1 MSNFLTVLKKE
12 LLDIV
17 RDKKTLVFT
26 LILPILIYPLMF
38 KFMSS
43 SMEKA
48 QNDVEK
54 EINIYID
61 GDTDSNM
68 AKVITSLEN
77 IKIPEVDSPTEALK
91 NGDIQLIINIPEN
104 FDENIA
110 ASKSDTINLLI
121 DEESNKSMIASSM
134 VNEIYESYKNTI
146 VEQRLTESGVDP
158 SILKPFEI
166 NIKSGINADS
176 EDINTVASML
186 LTMIPTLIVILMVS
200 STVGMAADLG
210 AGEKERFTFE
220 PLLSTSAKR
229 SSLLWGK
236 ITALC
241 TISFIA
247 LIANLAAMVFS
258 MQRFMTF
265 GEGDVQFNLSPVTI
279 LGMLV
284 IGCLVLVTLSALQ
297 ISVSIY
303 ARSTKEANSYLAAIT
318 MPTMILSFLPYMIDA
333 KGINPAFFNI
343 PITNAICLMKEFTV
357 GIFDI
362 KHIAIVV
369 GWHIIYIVASI
380 IFAKFMFSKEEVIF
394 RH

>member
-1 MSNFLTVLKKE
+1 MSNFITILKKE

-17 RDKKTLVFT
+17 RDRKTLVFT

-43 SMEKA
+43 SMEQA
-48 QNDVEK
+48 QTDVQK

-61 GDTDSNM
+61 GDTDSLM
-68 AKVITSLEN
+68 AKTITALEN
-77 IKIPEVDSPTEALK
+77 IKTPEVESPTEALK

-104 FDENIA
+104 FDENMA
-110 ASKSDTINLLI
+110 AGKNDTIELLI
-121 DEESNKSMIASSM
+121 DEESNKSMIASSL
-134 VNEIYESYKNTI
+134 VSNIYDNYKNTI
-146 VEQRLTESGVDP
+146 IEERLTANGVDP
-158 SILKPFEI
+158 SILKPFDV
-166 NIKSGINADS
+166 NVKSGINTDN
-176 EDINTVASML
+176 DNINGVATML

-241 TISFIA
+241 TVSFLA
-247 LIANLAAMVFS
+247 LIANLGAMVFS
-258 MQRFMTF
+258 MQKFMSF
-265 GEGDVQFNLSPVTI
+265 GEESINFNLEPATI

-284 IGCLVLVTLSALQ
+284 VGCLVLVTLSALQ

-318 MPTMILSFLPYMIDA
+318 MPTMILSFLPYMMDA

-357 GIFDI
+357 GIFDM
-362 KHIAIVV
+362 KHIAIVI
-369 GWHIIYIVASI
+369 GWHLIYIVASI
-380 IFAKFMFSKEEVIF
+380 MFAKFMFSKEEVIF
-394 RH
+394 RN

>member
-48 QNDVEK
+48 QTDVEK

-77 IKIPEVDSPTEALK
+77 VKIPEVDSPTEALK

-110 ASKSDTINLLI
+110 AGKNDTIDLLI

-134 VNEIYESYKNTI
+134 VSEIYENYKNTI
-146 VEQRLTESGVDP
+146 VEQRLTESGIDP
-158 SILKPFEI
+158 SILKPFEV

-176 EDINTVASML
+176 EDINAVASML

-229 SSLLWGK
+229 ASLLWGK

-258 MQRFMTF
+258 MQKFMNF
-265 GEGDVQFNLSPVTI
+265 GEGEVQFNLSPATI

-297 ISVSIY
+297 ISLIIY
-303 ARSTKEANSYLAAIT
+303 AR
-318 MPTMILSFLPYMIDA
+318 
-333 KGINPAFFNI
+333 
-343 PITNAICLMKEFTV
+343 
-357 GIFDI
+357 
-362 KHIAIVV
+362 
-369 GWHIIYIVASI
+369 
-380 IFAKFMFSKEEVIF
+380 
-394 RH
+394 

>member
-1 MSNFLTVLKKE
+1 MNNFLTVLKKE

-26 LILPILIYPLMF
+26 LILPILIYPIMF

-43 SMEKA
+43 AMEKT
-48 QNDVEK
+48 QSDVQK

-61 GDTDSNM
+61 GDKNSSM
-68 AKVITSLEN
+68 AKAITSLDN
-77 IKIPEVDSPTEALK
+77 IKLPEIESPTESLK
-91 NGDIQLIINIPEN
+91 NGDIQLIVKIPEN
-104 FDENIA
+104 FDENI
-110 ASKSDTINLLI
+110 SQGKNDTIELLI

-134 VNEIYESYKNTI
+134 VNEIYESYKKSI
-146 VEQRLTESGVDP
+146 VEQRLADKGIDS
-158 SILKPFEI
+158 SILTPFEVSV
-166 NIKSGINADS
+166 KSGINADN
-176 EDINTVASML
+176 EDINGGAAML

-220 PLLSTSAKR
+220 PLLSTSTKR
-229 SSLLWGK
+229 ASLLWGK
-236 ITALC
+236 IGALC
-241 TISFIA
+241 TVSFIA
-247 LIANLAAMVFS
+247 LMANLTAMVIS
-258 MQRFMTF
+258 MQKFMIV
-265 GEGDVQFNLSPVTI
+265 GEEVNFKLTPATI
-279 LGMLV
+279 LGMLI
-284 IGCLVLVTLSALQ
+284 IGALVLITLSALQ

-318 MPTMILSFLPYMIDA
+318 MPTMILAFLPYMMDA

-369 GWHIIYIVASI
+369 GWHIVYIIASI

-394 RH
+394 RN

>member
-1 MSNFLTVLKKE
+1 MSNFITVLKKE
-12 LLDIV
+12 LLDII
-17 RDKKTLVFT
+17 RDRKTLVFT

-48 QNDVEK
+48 QTDIEK
-54 EINIYID
+54 EINIYIE
-61 GDTDSNM
+61 GDTDSLI
-68 AKVITSLEN
+68 AKTITALEN
-77 IKIPEVDSPTEALK
+77 VKTPEVESPTEALK

-110 ASKSDTINLLI
+110 AGKNDTIDLLI
-121 DEESNKSMIASSM
+121 DEESNKSMIASSL
-134 VNEIYESYKNTI
+134 VSNIYDNYKNTI
-146 VEQRLTESGVDP
+146 IEERLTANGVDP
-158 SILKPFEI
+158 SILKPFEV
-166 NIKSGINADS
+166 NVKSGINADN
-176 EDINTVASML
+176 ENVNGVASML

-241 TISFIA
+241 TVSFLA
-247 LIANLAAMVFS
+247 LIANLGAMVFS
-258 MQRFMTF
+258 MQKFMSF
-265 GEGDVQFNLSPVTI
+265 GEESINFNLEPATI

-284 IGCLVLVTLSALQ
+284 VGCLILVTLSALQ

-318 MPTMILSFLPYMIDA
+318 MPTMILSFLPYMMDA

-357 GIFDI
+357 GIFDM
-362 KHIAIVV
+362 KHIAIVI
-369 GWHIIYIVASI
+369 GWHLIYIVASI
-380 IFAKFMFSKEEVIF
+380 MFAKFMFSKEEVIF
-394 RH
+394 RN

>member
-48 QNDVEK
+48 QSDVEK
-54 EINIYID
+54 EINIYIE
-61 GDTDSNM
+61 GDTDSTM

-77 IKIPEVDSPTEALK
+77 IKLPSVDSPTEALK

-110 ASKSDTINLLI
+110 SGKNETINLLI
-121 DEESNKSMIASSM
+121 DDESNKSMIASSM
-134 VNEIYESYKNTI
+134 VNEIYENYKNTI
-146 VEQRLTESGVDP
+146 IEQRLIEKGIDT
-158 SILKPFEI
+158 SILKPFEVS
-166 NIKSGINADS
+166 IKSGINTDS
-176 EDINTVASML
+176 EDVNVMASML

-229 SSLLWGK
+229 YSLLWGK

-265 GEGDVQFNLSPVTI
+265 GEGEVQFTLQPSTI
-279 LGMLV
+279 LGMLI

-318 MPTMILSFLPYMIDA
+318 MPTMILSFLPYMMDA

-362 KHIAIVV
+362 KHIAIVL
-369 GWHIIYIVASI
+369 GWHVLYIVASI

-394 RH
+394 RN

>member
-1 MSNFLTVLKKE
+1 MNNFLTVLKKE

-26 LILPILIYPLMF
+26 LILPILIYPIMF

-43 SMEKA
+43 AMEKT
-48 QNDVEK
+48 QSDVQK

-61 GDTDSNM
+61 GNKNSSM
-68 AKVITSLEN
+68 AKAITSLDN
-77 IKIPEVDSPTEALK
+77 IKLPEIESPTESLK
-91 NGDIQLIINIPEN
+91 NGDIQLIVKIPEN
-104 FDENIA
+104 FDENI
-110 ASKSDTINLLI
+110 SQGKNDTIELLI

-134 VNEIYESYKNTI
+134 VNEIYESYKKSI
-146 VEQRLTESGVDP
+146 VEQRLADKGIDS
-158 SILKPFEI
+158 SILTPFEVSV
-166 NIKSGINADS
+166 KSGINADN
-176 EDINTVASML
+176 EDINGGAAML

-229 SSLLWGK
+229 ASLLWGK
-236 ITALC
+236 IGALC
-241 TISFIA
+241 TVSFIA
-247 LIANLAAMVFS
+247 LMANLTAMVIS
-258 MQRFMTF
+258 MQKFMIV
-265 GEGDVQFNLSPVTI
+265 GEEVNFKLTPATI
-279 LGMLV
+279 LGMLI
-284 IGCLVLVTLSALQ
+284 IGALVLITLSALQ

-318 MPTMILSFLPYMIDA
+318 MPTMILAFLPYMMDV

-369 GWHIIYIVASI
+369 GWHIVYIIASI

-394 RH
+394 RN

>member
-1 MSNFLTVLKKE
+1 MNNFLTVLKKE

-26 LILPILIYPLMF
+26 LILPILIYPIMF

-43 SMEKA
+43 AMEKT
-48 QNDVEK
+48 QSDVQK

-61 GDTDSNM
+61 GNKNSSM
-68 AKVITSLEN
+68 AKAITSLDN
-77 IKIPEVDSPTEALK
+77 IKLPEIESPTESLK
-91 NGDIQLIINIPEN
+91 NGDIQLIVKIPEN
-104 FDENIA
+104 FDENI
-110 ASKSDTINLLI
+110 SQGKNDTIELLI

-134 VNEIYESYKNTI
+134 VNEIYESYKKSI
-146 VEQRLTESGVDP
+146 VEQRLADKGIDS
-158 SILKPFEI
+158 SILTPFEVSV
-166 NIKSGINADS
+166 KSGINADN
-176 EDINTVASML
+176 EDINGGAAML

-229 SSLLWGK
+229 ASLLWGK
-236 ITALC
+236 IGALC
-241 TISFIA
+241 TVSFIA
-247 LIANLAAMVFS
+247 LMANLTAMVIS
-258 MQRFMTF
+258 MQKFMIV
-265 GEGDVQFNLSPVTI
+265 GEEVNFKLTPATI
-279 LGMLV
+279 LGMLI
-284 IGCLVLVTLSALQ
+284 IGALVLITLSALQ

-318 MPTMILSFLPYMIDA
+318 MPTMILAFLPYMMDA

-369 GWHIIYIVASI
+369 GWHIVYIIASI

-394 RH
+394 RN

>member
-1 MSNFLTVLKKE
+1 MSNFITVLKKE

-17 RDKKTLVFT
+17 RDRKTLVFT

-48 QNDVEK
+48 QTDIEK
-54 EINIYID
+54 EINIYIE
-61 GDTDSNM
+61 GDTDSPM
-68 AKVITSLEN
+68 AKTITALEN
-77 IKIPEVDSPTEALK
+77 VKTPEVESPTEALK

-110 ASKSDTINLLI
+110 AGKNDTIDLLI
-121 DEESNKSMIASSM
+121 DEESNKYMIASSF
-134 VNEIYESYKNTI
+134 VNDIYDNYKNTI
-146 VEQRLTESGVDP
+146 VEQRLTANGIDP
-158 SILKPFEI
+158 SILKPFEV
-166 NIKSGINADS
+166 NVKSGINTDN
-176 EDINTVASML
+176 DNINGVASML

-241 TISFIA
+241 TVSFLA
-247 LIANLAAMVFS
+247 LIANLAEES
-258 MQRFMTF
+258 IN
-265 GEGDVQFNLSPVTI
+265 FNLEPATI

-284 IGCLVLVTLSALQ
+284 VGCLVLVTLSALQ

-318 MPTMILSFLPYMIDA
+318 MPTMILSFLPYMMDA

-357 GIFDI
+357 GIFDV
-362 KHIAIVV
+362 KHIAIVI
-369 GWHIIYIVASI
+369 GWHLVYIVASI
-380 IFAKFMFSKEEVIF
+380 MFAKFMFSKEEVIF
-394 RH
+394 RN

>member
-1 MSNFLTVLKKE
+1 MNNFLTVLKKE

-26 LILPILIYPLMF
+26 LILPILIYPIMF

-43 SMEKA
+43 AMEKT
-48 QNDVEK
+48 QSDVQK

-61 GDTDSNM
+61 GNKDSAM
-68 AKVITSLEN
+68 AKAITSLDN
-77 IKIPEVDSPTEALK
+77 IKTPDVSSPSESLK
-91 NGDIQLIINIPEN
+91 NGDIQIIVKIPDS
-104 FDENIA
+104 FDTNIA
-110 ASKSDTINLLI
+110 QGKNDTIELLI

-134 VNEIYESYKNTI
+134 ISEIYENYKNSI
-146 VEQRLTESGVDP
+146 VEQRLADKGIDS
-158 SILKPFEI
+158 SILTPFEV
-166 NIKSGINADS
+166 NIKSGINTDN
-176 EDINTVASML
+176 EDINAGATML

-236 ITALC
+236 IAALC
-241 TISFIA
+241 TVSFIA
-247 LIANLAAMVFS
+247 LIANLTAMVIS
-258 MQRFMTF
+258 MQKFMVI
-265 GEGDVQFNLSPVTI
+265 GEEVNFKLTPETI

-284 IGCLVLVTLSALQ
+284 IGALVLVTLSALQ

-303 ARSTKEANSYLAAIT
+303 ARATKEANSYLAAIT
-318 MPTMILSFLPYMIDA
+318 MPTMILSFIPYMMDA

-362 KHIAIVV
+362 KHIALVV
-369 GWHIIYIVASI
+369 GWHIVYIIASI
-380 IFAKFMFSKEEVIF
+380 IFAKSMFSKEEVIF
-394 RH
+394 RN

>member
-1 MSNFLTVLKKE
+1 MNNFLTVLKKE

-26 LILPILIYPLMF
+26 LILPILIYPIMF

-43 SMEKA
+43 AMEKT
-48 QNDVEK
+48 QSDVQK

-61 GDTDSNM
+61 GDKDSSM
-68 AKVITSLEN
+68 AKAITSLDN
-77 IKIPEVDSPTEALK
+77 IKMPETESPTDSLK
-91 NGDIQLIINIPEN
+91 NGDIQLIVKIPEN
-104 FDENIA
+104 FDENI
-110 ASKSDTINLLI
+110 SQGKNDTIELLI

-134 VNEIYESYKNTI
+134 ISEIYENYKKSI
-146 VEQRLTESGVDP
+146 VEQRLADKGIDST
-158 SILKPFEI
+158 ILTPFEVSV
-166 NIKSGINADS
+166 KSGINTDN
-176 EDINTVASML
+176 EDINGGAAML

-241 TISFIA
+241 TVSFIA

-258 MQRFMTF
+258 MQKFMNF
-265 GEGDVQFNLSPVTI
+265 GEGEIQFNLAPSTI
-279 LGMLV
+279 LGMLI

-318 MPTMILSFLPYMIDA
+318 MPTMILAFLPYMMDA

-362 KHIAIVV
+362 KHIALVV
-369 GWHIIYIVASI
+369 GWHLVYIVASI

-394 RH
+394 RN

>member
-1 MSNFLTVLKKE
+1 MNNFLTVLKKE

-26 LILPILIYPLMF
+26 LILPILIYPIMF

-43 SMEKA
+43 AMEKT
-48 QNDVEK
+48 QSDVQK

-61 GDTDSNM
+61 GDKNSSM
-68 AKVITSLEN
+68 AKAITSLDN
-77 IKIPEVDSPTEALK
+77 IKLPEIESPTESLK
-91 NGDIQLIINIPEN
+91 NGDIQLIVKIPEN
-104 FDENIA
+104 FDENI
-110 ASKSDTINLLI
+110 SQGKNDTIELLI

-134 VNEIYESYKNTI
+134 VNEIYESYKKSI
-146 VEQRLTESGVDP
+146 VEQRLADKGIDS
-158 SILKPFEI
+158 SILTPFEVSV
-166 NIKSGINADS
+166 KSGINADN
-176 EDINTVASML
+176 EDINGGAAML

-229 SSLLWGK
+229 ASLLWGK
-236 ITALC
+236 IGALC
-241 TISFIA
+241 TVSFIA
-247 LIANLAAMVFS
+247 LMANLTAMVIS
-258 MQRFMTF
+258 MQKFMIV
-265 GEGDVQFNLSPVTI
+265 GEEVNFKLTPATI
-279 LGMLV
+279 LGMLI
-284 IGCLVLVTLSALQ
+284 IGALVLITLSALQ

-318 MPTMILSFLPYMIDA
+318 MPTMILAFLPYMMDA

-357 GIFDI
+357 GIFDV

-369 GWHIIYIVASI
+369 GWHIVYIIASI

-394 RH
+394 RN

>member
-1 MSNFLTVLKKE
+1 MSNFITVLKKE

-17 RDKKTLVFT
+17 RDRKTLVFT

-48 QNDVEK
+48 QTDIEK
-54 EINIYID
+54 EINIYIE
-61 GDTDSNM
+61 GDTESLM
-68 AKVITSLEN
+68 AKTITALEN
-77 IKIPEVDSPTEALK
+77 VKTPEVESPTEALK

-110 ASKSDTINLLI
+110 AGKNDTIDLLI
-121 DEESNKSMIASSM
+121 DEESNKSMIASSF
-134 VNEIYESYKNTI
+134 VNDIYDNYKNTI
-146 VEQRLTESGVDP
+146 VEQRLTANRIDP
-158 SILKPFEI
+158 SILKPFEV
-166 NIKSGINADS
+166 NVKSGINADN
-176 EDINTVASML
+176 ENVNGVASML

-229 SSLLWGK
+229 YSLLWGK
-236 ITALC
+236 VTALC
-241 TISFIA
+241 TVSFIA

-258 MQRFMTF
+258 MQKFMSF
-265 GEGDVQFNLSPVTI
+265 GEGNIEFNLEPATI

-284 IGCLVLVTLSALQ
+284 VGCLVLVTLSALQ

-318 MPTMILSFLPYMIDA
+318 MPTMILSFLPYMMDA

-357 GIFDI
+357 GIFDV
-362 KHIAIVV
+362 KHIAIVI
-369 GWHIIYIVASI
+369 GWHLVYIVASI
-380 IFAKFMFSKEEVIF
+380 MFAKFMFSREEVIF
-394 RH
+394 RN

>member
-26 LILPILIYPLMF
+26 LILPILIYPIMF

-48 QNDVEK
+48 VTDVEK
-54 EINIYID
+54 EINIYIE
-61 GDTDSNM
+61 GDTDSTM

-77 IKIPEVDSPTEALK
+77 IRIPEVDSPTEALK

-110 ASKSDTINLLI
+110 AGKNDTINLLI
-121 DEESNKSMIASSM
+121 DDESNKSMIASSM
-134 VNEIYESYKNTI
+134 VSEVYENYKNTI
-146 VEQRLTESGVDP
+146 IEQRLTASGIDP
-158 SILKPFEI
+158 SILKPFDI
-166 NIKSGINADS
+166 NVKSGISADA
-176 EDINTVASML
+176 EDVNSMGSML

-220 PLLSTSAKR
+220 PLLSTSARR

-241 TISFIA
+241 TVSFIA
-247 LIANLAAMVFS
+247 LIANLAAMVFL
-258 MQRFMTF
+258 MQRFMSF
-265 GEGDVQFNLSPVTI
+265 GEGNIQFNLSPSTI

-284 IGCLVLVTLSALQ
+284 VGCLLLVTLSALQ
-297 ISVSIY
+297 LSVSIY
-303 ARSTKEANSYLAAIT
+303 ARSTKEANSYLTAIT
-318 MPTMILSFLPYMIDA
+318 MPAMILSFIPYMMDA
-333 KGINPAFFNI
+333 KGINPIFFNI
-343 PITNAICLMKEFTV
+343 PVTNAICLMKEFTV

-362 KHIAIVV
+362 KHILIVF
-369 GWHIIYIVASI
+369 GWHIVYIVASI
-380 IFAKFMFSKEEVIF
+380 MFAKYMFSREEVIF
-394 RH
+394 RN

>member
-61 GDTDSNM
+61 GDTESNM

-77 IKIPEVDSPTEALK
+77 VKIPEVDSPTEALK

-110 ASKSDTINLLI
+110 AGKNDTIDLLI

-134 VNEIYESYKNTI
+134 VSEIYESYKNTI
-146 VEQRLTESGVDP
+146 VEQRLTASGIDP
-158 SILKPFEI
+158 SILKPFEV

-176 EDINTVASML
+176 EDINAVASML

-265 GEGDVQFNLSPVTI
+265 GEGDVQFNLSPATI

-318 MPTMILSFLPYMIDA
+318 MPTMILSFLPYMMDA

-362 KHIAIVV
+362 KHIAIVI
-369 GWHIIYIVASI
+369 GWHIVYIVASI

-394 RH
+394 RN

>member
-1 MSNFLTVLKKE
+1 MNNFLTVLKKE

-26 LILPILIYPLMF
+26 LILPILIYPIMF

-43 SMEKA
+43 AMEKT
-48 QNDVEK
+48 QSDVQK

-61 GDTDSNM
+61 GDKNSSM
-68 AKVITSLEN
+68 AKAITSLDN
-77 IKIPEVDSPTEALK
+77 IKLPEIESPTESLK
-91 NGDIQLIINIPEN
+91 NGDIQLIVKIPEN
-104 FDENIA
+104 FDENI
-110 ASKSDTINLLI
+110 SQGKNDTIELLI

-134 VNEIYESYKNTI
+134 VNEIYESYKKSI
-146 VEQRLTESGVDP
+146 VEQRLADKGIDS
-158 SILKPFEI
+158 SILTPFEVSV
-166 NIKSGINADS
+166 KSGINADN
-176 EDINTVASML
+176 ENINGGAAML

-229 SSLLWGK
+229 ASLLWGK
-236 ITALC
+236 IGALC
-241 TISFIA
+241 TVSFIA
-247 LIANLAAMVFS
+247 LMANLTAMVIS
-258 MQRFMTF
+258 MQKFMIV
-265 GEGDVQFNLSPVTI
+265 GEEVNFKLTPATI
-279 LGMLV
+279 LGMLI
-284 IGCLVLVTLSALQ
+284 IGALVLITLSALQ

-318 MPTMILSFLPYMIDA
+318 MPTMILAFLPYMMDA
-333 KGINPAFFNI
+333 KG
-343 PITNAICLMKEFTV
+343 ICLMKEFTV

-369 GWHIIYIVASI
+369 GWHIVYIIASI

-394 RH
+394 RN

>member
-1 MSNFLTVLKKE
+1 MNNFLPVLKKE

-26 LILPILIYPLMF
+26 LILPILIYPIMF

-43 SMEKA
+43 AMEKT
-48 QNDVEK
+48 QSDVQK

-61 GDTDSNM
+61 GDKNSSM
-68 AKVITSLEN
+68 AKAITSLDN
-77 IKIPEVDSPTEALK
+77 IKLPEIESPTESLK
-91 NGDIQLIINIPEN
+91 NGDIQLIVKIPEN
-104 FDENIA
+104 FDENI
-110 ASKSDTINLLI
+110 SQGKNDTIELLI

-134 VNEIYESYKNTI
+134 VNEIYESYKKSI
-146 VEQRLTESGVDP
+146 VEQRLADKGIDS
-158 SILKPFEI
+158 SILTPFEVSV
-166 NIKSGINADS
+166 KSGINADN
-176 EDINTVASML
+176 EDINGGAAML

-229 SSLLWGK
+229 ASLLWGK
-236 ITALC
+236 IGALC
-241 TISFIA
+241 TVSFIA
-247 LIANLAAMVFS
+247 LMANLTAMVIS
-258 MQRFMTF
+258 MQKFMIV
-265 GEGDVQFNLSPVTI
+265 GEEVNFKLTPATI
-279 LGMLV
+279 LGMLI
-284 IGCLVLVTLSALQ
+284 IGALVLITLSALQ

-318 MPTMILSFLPYMIDA
+318 MPTMILAFLPYMMDA

-369 GWHIIYIVASI
+369 GWHIVYIIASI

-394 RH
+394 RN

>member
-1 MSNFLTVLKKE
+1 MNNFLTVLKKE

-26 LILPILIYPLMF
+26 LILPILIYHIMF

-43 SMEKA
+43 AMEKT
-48 QNDVEK
+48 QSDVQK

-61 GDTDSNM
+61 GNKNSSM
-68 AKVITSLEN
+68 AKAITSLDN
-77 IKIPEVDSPTEALK
+77 IKLPEIESPTESLK
-91 NGDIQLIINIPEN
+91 NGDIQLIVKIPEN
-104 FDENIA
+104 FDENI
-110 ASKSDTINLLI
+110 SQGKNDTIELLI

-134 VNEIYESYKNTI
+134 VNEIYESYKKSI
-146 VEQRLTESGVDP
+146 VEQRLADKGIDS
-158 SILKPFEI
+158 SILTPFEVSV
-166 NIKSGINADS
+166 KSGINADN
-176 EDINTVASML
+176 EDINGGAAML

-229 SSLLWGK
+229 ASLLWGK
-236 ITALC
+236 IGALC
-241 TISFIA
+241 TVSFIA
-247 LIANLAAMVFS
+247 LMANLTAMVIS
-258 MQRFMTF
+258 MQKFMIV
-265 GEGDVQFNLSPVTI
+265 GEEVNFKLTPATI
-279 LGMLV
+279 LGMLI
-284 IGCLVLVTLSALQ
+284 IGALVLITLSALQ

-318 MPTMILSFLPYMIDA
+318 MPTMILAFLPYMMDA

-369 GWHIIYIVASI
+369 GWHIVYIIASI

-394 RH
+394 RN

>member
-48 QNDVEK
+48 QSDVEK

-61 GDTDSNM
+61 GDTDSTM

-77 IKIPEVDSPTEALK
+77 VKLPDVDSPTEALK

-110 ASKSDTINLLI
+110 AGKNDTIDLLI

-134 VNEIYESYKNTI
+134 VNEIYENYKNTI
-146 VEQRLTESGVDP
+146 IEQRLTSNGINP
-158 SILKPFEI
+158 SILKPFEV
-166 NIKSGINADS
+166 NIKSGINVDS
-176 EDINTVASML
+176 EEVNAVASML

-229 SSLLWGK
+229 YSLLWGK

-241 TISFIA
+241 TVSFIA
-247 LIANLAAMVFS
+247 LLANLAAMVFS
-258 MQRFMTF
+258 MQKFMNF
-265 GEGDVQFNLSPVTI
+265 GEGNVEFNLTPQTI
-279 LGMLV
+279 VGMLIV
-284 IGCLVLVTLSALQ
+284 GSLVLVTLSALQ

-318 MPTMILSFLPYMIDA
+318 MPTMILSFLPYMMDA

-362 KHIAIVV
+362 KHIAIVF
-369 GWHIIYIVASI
+369 GWHVLYIVASI

-394 RH
+394 RN

>member
-26 LILPILIYPLMF
+26 LILPILIYPIMF

-48 QNDVEK
+48 VTDVEK
-54 EINIYID
+54 EINIYIE
-61 GDTDSNM
+61 GDTDSTM

-77 IKIPEVDSPTEALK
+77 IRLPEVDSPTEALK

-110 ASKSDTINLLI
+110 AGKNDTINLLI
-121 DEESNKSMIASSM
+121 DDESNKSMIASSM
-134 VNEIYESYKNTI
+134 VSEVYENYKNTI
-146 VEQRLTESGVDP
+146 VEQRLTASGIDP
-158 SILKPFEI
+158 SILKPFDI
-166 NIKSGINADS
+166 NVKSGISADA
-176 EDINTVASML
+176 EDVNSMGSML

-220 PLLSTSAKR
+220 PLLSTSARR

-241 TISFIA
+241 TVSFIA

-258 MQRFMTF
+258 MQKFMNF
-265 GEGDVQFNLSPVTI
+265 GEGNVQFSLEPSTI
-279 LGMLV
+279 LGMLIV
-284 IGCLVLVTLSALQ
+284 GCLLLVTLSALQ
-297 ISVSIY
+297 LSVSIY
-303 ARSTKEANSYLAAIT
+303 ARSTKEANSYLTAIT
-318 MPTMILSFLPYMIDA
+318 MPAMILSFIPYMMDA
-333 KGINPAFFNI
+333 KGINPIFFNI
-343 PITNAICLMKEFTV
+343 PVTNAICLMKEFTV

-362 KHIAIVV
+362 KHILIVF
-369 GWHIIYIVASI
+369 GWHIVYIVASI
-380 IFAKFMFSKEEVIF
+380 MFAKYMFSREEVIF
-394 RH
+394 RN

>member
-1 MSNFLTVLKKE
+1 MNNFLTVLKKE

-26 LILPILIYPLMF
+26 LILPILIYPIMF

-43 SMEKA
+43 AMEKT
-48 QNDVEK
+48 QSDVQK

-61 GDTDSNM
+61 GDKNSSM
-68 AKVITSLEN
+68 AKAITSLDN
-77 IKIPEVDSPTEALK
+77 IKLPEIESPTESLK
-91 NGDIQLIINIPEN
+91 NGDIQLIVKIPEN
-104 FDENIA
+104 FDENI
-110 ASKSDTINLLI
+110 SQGKNDTIELLI

-134 VNEIYESYKNTI
+134 VNEIYESYKKSI
-146 VEQRLTESGVDP
+146 VEQRLADKGIDS
-158 SILKPFEI
+158 SILTPFEVSV
-166 NIKSGINADS
+166 KSGINADN
-176 EDINTVASML
+176 ENINGGAAML

-229 SSLLWGK
+229 ASLLWGK
-236 ITALC
+236 IGALC
-241 TISFIA
+241 TVSFIA
-247 LIANLAAMVFS
+247 LMANLTAMVIS
-258 MQRFMTF
+258 MQKFMIV
-265 GEGDVQFNLSPVTI
+265 GEEVNFKLTPATI
-279 LGMLV
+279 LGMLI
-284 IGCLVLVTLSALQ
+284 IGALVLITLSALQ

-318 MPTMILSFLPYMIDA
+318 MPTMILAFLPYMMDA

-369 GWHIIYIVASI
+369 GWHIVYIIASI

-394 RH
+394 RN

>member
-26 LILPILIYPLMF
+26 LILPILIYPIMF

-48 QNDVEK
+48 VTDVEK
-54 EINIYID
+54 EINIYIE
-61 GDTDSNM
+61 GDTDSTM

-77 IKIPEVDSPTEALK
+77 IRLPEIDSPTEALK

-110 ASKSDTINLLI
+110 AGKNDTINLLI
-121 DEESNKSMIASSM
+121 DDESNKSMIASSM
-134 VNEIYESYKNTI
+134 VSEVYENYKNTI
-146 VEQRLTESGVDP
+146 VEQRLTASGIDP
-158 SILKPFEI
+158 SILKPFDI
-166 NIKSGINADS
+166 NVKSGISADA
-176 EDINTVASML
+176 EDVNSMGSML

-220 PLLSTSAKR
+220 PLLSTSARR

-241 TISFIA
+241 TVSFIA

-258 MQRFMTF
+258 MQRFMSF
-265 GEGDVQFNLSPVTI
+265 GEGNIQFNLSPSTI

-284 IGCLVLVTLSALQ
+284 VGCLLLVTLSALQ
-297 ISVSIY
+297 LSVSIY
-303 ARSTKEANSYLAAIT
+303 ARSTKEANSYLTAIT
-318 MPTMILSFLPYMIDA
+318 MPAMILSFIPYMMDA
-333 KGINPAFFNI
+333 KGINPIFFNI
-343 PITNAICLMKEFTV
+343 PVTNAICLMKEFTV

-362 KHIAIVV
+362 KHILIVF
-369 GWHIIYIVASI
+369 GWHIVYIVASI
-380 IFAKFMFSKEEVIF
+380 MFAKYMFSREEVIF
-394 RH
+394 RN

>member
-43 SMEKA
+43 SMNQA
-48 QNDVEK
+48 QESAQK

-61 GDTDSNM
+61 GDKDSQI
-68 AKVITSLEN
+68 AKAITTLDN
-77 IKIPEVDSPTEALK
+77 IKIIDTDSPEESLK
-91 NGDIQLIINIPEN
+91 SGDIQIIVNIPNN

-110 ASKSDTINLLI
+110 NGQNDKIEILI

-134 VNEIYESYKNTI
+134 ISDIYENYKNSI
-146 VEQRLTESGVDP
+146 IEQRLSEKGLDS
-158 SILKPFEI
+158 SILKPFEVEV
-166 NIKSGINADS
+166 KSGINKDN
-176 EDINTVASML
+176 EDVNSGAAML

-247 LIANLAAMVFS
+247 LIANLLAMVFS
-258 MQRFMTF
+258 MQKFMSF
-265 GEGDVQFNLSPVTI
+265 GEENIQFNLSVATV
-279 LGMLV
+279 LGMLIV
-284 IGCLVLVTLSALQ
+284 GSLILVTLAALQ

-318 MPTMILSFLPYMIDA
+318 MPTMILSFIPYMMML
-333 KGINPAFFNI
+333 K
-343 PITNAICLMKEFTV
+343 V
-357 GIFDI
+357 
-362 KHIAIVV
+362 
-369 GWHIIYIVASI
+369 
-380 IFAKFMFSKEEVIF
+380 
-394 RH
+394 

>member
-1 MSNFLTVLKKE
+1 MNNFLTVLKKE

-26 LILPILIYPLMF
+26 LILPILIYPIMF

-43 SMEKA
+43 AMEKT
-48 QNDVEK
+48 QSDVQK
-54 EINIYID
+54 EINIYVD
-61 GDTDSNM
+61 GNKDSAM
-68 AKVITSLEN
+68 AKAITSLDN
-77 IKIPEVDSPTEALK
+77 IKMPDISSPSEALK
-91 NGDIQLIINIPEN
+91 NGDIQIIVKIPDN
-104 FDENIA
+104 FDANIA
-110 ASKSDTINLLI
+110 QGKNDTIELLI
-121 DEESNKSMIASSM
+121 DEESNKSMIASSLI
-134 VNEIYESYKNTI
+134 NEVYENYKNSI
-146 VEQRLTESGVDP
+146 VEQRLTENGIDS
-158 SILKPFEI
+158 SILKPFEVT
-166 NIKSGINADS
+166 IKSGINADNK
-176 EDINTVASML
+176 DINAGATML

-236 ITALC
+236 IAALC
-241 TISFIA
+241 TVSFIA
-247 LIANLAAMVFS
+247 LIANLTAMVIS
-258 MQRFMTF
+258 MQKFMVI
-265 GEGDVQFNLSPVTI
+265 GEEVNFKLTPETI

-284 IGCLVLVTLSALQ
+284 IGALVLVTLSALQ

-303 ARSTKEANSYLAAIT
+303 ARATKEANSYLAAIT
-318 MPTMILSFLPYMIDA
+318 MPTMILSFIPYMMDA

-362 KHIAIVV
+362 KHIALVV
-369 GWHIIYIVASI
+369 GWHIVYIIASI
-380 IFAKFMFSKEEVIF
+380 IFAKSMFSKEEVIF
-394 RH
+394 RN

>member
-1 MSNFLTVLKKE
+1 MSNFITVLKKE

-17 RDKKTLVFT
+17 RDRKTLVFT

-43 SMEKA
+43 SMEQA
-48 QNDVEK
+48 QTDVQK
-54 EINIYID
+54 EINIYIE
-61 GDTDSNM
+61 GDTDSLM
-68 AKVITSLEN
+68 AKTITALEN
-77 IKIPEVDSPTEALK
+77 VKTPEVESPTEALK

-110 ASKSDTINLLI
+110 AGKNDTIDLLI
-121 DEESNKSMIASSM
+121 DEESNKSMIASSF
-134 VNEIYESYKNTI
+134 VNDIYDNYKNTI
-146 VEQRLTESGVDP
+146 VEQRLTANGIDP
-158 SILKPFEI
+158 SILKPFEV
-166 NIKSGINADS
+166 NVKSGINTDN
-176 EDINTVASML
+176 DNINGVASML

-241 TISFIA
+241 TVSFLA

-258 MQRFMTF
+258 MQKFMSF
-265 GEGDVQFNLSPVTI
+265 GEESINFNLEPATI

-284 IGCLVLVTLSALQ
+284 VGCLVLVTLSALQ

-318 MPTMILSFLPYMIDA
+318 MPTMILSFLPYMMDA

-357 GIFDI
+357 GIFDV
-362 KHIAIVV
+362 KHIAIVI
-369 GWHIIYIVASI
+369 GWHLVYIVASI
-380 IFAKFMFSKEEVIF
+380 MFAKFMFSKEEVIF
-394 RH
+394 RN

>member
-1 MSNFLTVLKKE
+1 MNNFLTVLKKE
-12 LLDIV
+12 LLDII

-26 LILPILIYPLMF
+26 LILPILIYPIMF

-43 SMEKA
+43 AMEKT
-48 QNDVEK
+48 QSDVQK

-61 GDTDSNM
+61 GDKDSSM
-68 AKVITSLEN
+68 AKAITSLDN
-77 IKIPEVDSPTEALK
+77 IKMPEIESPTDSLK
-91 NGDIQLIINIPEN
+91 NGDIQLIVKIPEN
-104 FDENIA
+104 FDENI
-110 ASKSDTINLLI
+110 SQGKNDTIELLI

-134 VNEIYESYKNTI
+134 VNEIYENYKNSI
-146 VEQRLTESGVDP
+146 VEQRLADKGIDST
-158 SILKPFEI
+158 ILTPFEVS
-166 NIKSGINADS
+166 IKSGINTDS
-176 EDINTVASML
+176 EDINGGAAML

-236 ITALC
+236 IAALC
-241 TISFIA
+241 TVSFIA
-247 LIANLAAMVFS
+247 LMANLTAMVIS
-258 MQRFMTF
+258 MQKFMIV
-265 GEGDVQFNLSPVTI
+265 GEEVNFKLTPETI
-279 LGMLV
+279 LGMLIV
-284 IGCLVLVTLSALQ
+284 GALVLVTLSALQ

-318 MPTMILSFLPYMIDA
+318 MPTMILAFLPYMMDA

-362 KHIAIVV
+362 KHIALVV
-369 GWHIIYIVASI
+369 GWHIVYIIASI

-394 RH
+394 RN

>member
-1 MSNFLTVLKKE
+1 MNNFLTVLKKE

-26 LILPILIYPLMF
+26 LILPILIYPIMF

-43 SMEKA
+43 AMEKT
-48 QNDVEK
+48 QSDVQK

-61 GDTDSNM
+61 GNKNSSM
-68 AKVITSLEN
+68 AKAITSLDN
-77 IKIPEVDSPTEALK
+77 IKLPEIESPTESLK
-91 NGDIQLIINIPEN
+91 NGDIQLIVKIPEN
-104 FDENIA
+104 FDENI
-110 ASKSDTINLLI
+110 SQGKNDTIELLI

-134 VNEIYESYKNTI
+134 VNEIYESYKKSI
-146 VEQRLTESGVDP
+146 VEQRLADKGIDS
-158 SILKPFEI
+158 SILTPFEVSV
-166 NIKSGINADS
+166 KSGINADN
-176 EDINTVASML
+176 EDINGGAVML

-229 SSLLWGK
+229 ASLLWGK
-236 ITALC
+236 IGALC
-241 TISFIA
+241 TVSFIA
-247 LIANLAAMVFS
+247 LMANLTAMVIS
-258 MQRFMTF
+258 MQKFMIV
-265 GEGDVQFNLSPVTI
+265 GEEVNFKLTPATI
-279 LGMLV
+279 LGMLI
-284 IGCLVLVTLSALQ
+284 IGALVLITLSALQ

-318 MPTMILSFLPYMIDA
+318 MPTMILAFLPYMMDA

-369 GWHIIYIVASI
+369 GWHIVYIIASI

-394 RH
+394 RN

>member
-1 MSNFLTVLKKE
+1 MNNFLTVLKKE

-26 LILPILIYPLMF
+26 LILPILIYPIMF

-43 SMEKA
+43 AMEKT
-48 QNDVEK
+48 QSDVQK

-61 GDTDSNM
+61 GNKNSSM
-68 AKVITSLEN
+68 AKAITSLDN
-77 IKIPEVDSPTEALK
+77 IKLPEIESPTESLK
-91 NGDIQLIINIPEN
+91 NGDIQLIVKIPEN
-104 FDENIA
+104 FDENI
-110 ASKSDTINLLI
+110 SQGKNDTIELLI

-134 VNEIYESYKNTI
+134 VNEIYESYKKSI
-146 VEQRLTESGVDP
+146 VEQRLADKGIDS
-158 SILKPFEI
+158 SILTPFEVSV
-166 NIKSGINADS
+166 KSGINADN
-176 EDINTVASML
+176 EDINGGAAML

-229 SSLLWGK
+229 ASLLWGK
-236 ITALC
+236 IGALC
-241 TISFIA
+241 TVSFIA
-247 LIANLAAMVFS
+247 LMANLTAMVIS
-258 MQRFMTF
+258 MQKFMIV
-265 GEGDVQFNLSPVTI
+265 GEEVNFKLTPATI
-279 LGMLV
+279 LGMLI
-284 IGCLVLVTLSALQ
+284 IGALVLITLSALQ

-318 MPTMILSFLPYMIDA
+318 MPTMILAFLPYMMDA

-369 GWHIIYIVASI
+369 GWHVVYIIASI

-394 RH
+394 RN

>member
-1 MSNFLTVLKKE
+1 MSNFITVLKKE

-17 RDKKTLVFT
+17 RDRKTLVFT

-43 SMEKA
+43 SMEQA
-48 QNDVEK
+48 QTDVQK
-54 EINIYID
+54 EINIYIE
-61 GDTDSNM
+61 GDTDSLM
-68 AKVITSLEN
+68 AKTITALEN
-77 IKIPEVDSPTEALK
+77 VKTPDVESPTEALK
-91 NGDIQLIINIPEN
+91 SGDIQLIINIPEN

-110 ASKSDTINLLI
+110 AGKNDTIDLLI
-121 DEESNKSMIASSM
+121 DEESNKSMIASSF
-134 VNEIYESYKNTI
+134 VSDIYDNYKNTI
-146 VEQRLTESGVDP
+146 IEERLTANGVDP
-158 SILKPFEI
+158 SILKPFDV
-166 NIKSGINADS
+166 NVKSGINTDN
-176 EDINTVASML
+176 DNINGVASML

-241 TISFIA
+241 TVSFLA

-258 MQRFMTF
+258 MQKFMSF
-265 GEGDVQFNLSPVTI
+265 GEESINFNLEPATI
-279 LGMLV
+279 LGMLIV
-284 IGCLVLVTLSALQ
+284 GCLVLVTLSALQ

-318 MPTMILSFLPYMIDA
+318 MPTMILSFLPYMMDA

-357 GIFDI
+357 GIFDV
-362 KHIAIVV
+362 KHIALVI
-369 GWHIIYIVASI
+369 GWHLVYIVASI
-380 IFAKFMFSKEEVIF
+380 MFAKFMFSKEEVIF
-394 RH
+394 RN

>member
-1 MSNFLTVLKKE
+1 MSNFITILKKE

-17 RDKKTLVFT
+17 RDRKTLVFT

-43 SMEKA
+43 SMEQA
-48 QNDVEK
+48 QTDVQK
-54 EINIYID
+54 EINIYIE
-61 GDTDSNM
+61 GDTESLM
-68 AKVITSLEN
+68 AKTITALEN
-77 IKIPEVDSPTEALK
+77 IKTPDVESPTEALK

-110 ASKSDTINLLI
+110 AGKNDTIDLLI
-121 DEESNKSMIASSM
+121 DEESNKSMIASSL
-134 VNEIYESYKNTI
+134 VSDIYDNYKNTI
-146 VEQRLTESGVDP
+146 VEERLTANGVDP
-158 SILKPFEI
+158 SILKPFDI
-166 NIKSGINADS
+166 NVKSGINTDN
-176 EDINTVASML
+176 DNINGVATML

-241 TISFIA
+241 TVSFLA

-258 MQRFMTF
+258 MQKFMSF
-265 GEGDVQFNLSPVTI
+265 GEESINFNLEPATI

-284 IGCLVLVTLSALQ
+284 VGCLVLVTLSALQ

-318 MPTMILSFLPYMIDA
+318 MPTMILSFLPYMMDA

-357 GIFDI
+357 GIFDV
-362 KHIAIVV
+362 KHIAIVI
-369 GWHIIYIVASI
+369 GWHLVYIVASI
-380 IFAKFMFSKEEVIF
+380 MFAKFMFSKEEVIF
-394 RH
+394 RN

>member
-1 MSNFLTVLKKE
+1 MNNFLTVLKKE

-26 LILPILIYPLMF
+26 LILPILIYPIMF

-43 SMEKA
+43 AMEKT
-48 QNDVEK
+48 QSDVQK

-61 GDTDSNM
+61 GNKDSSM
-68 AKVITSLEN
+68 AKAITSLDN
-77 IKIPEVDSPTEALK
+77 IKMPDISSPSEALK
-91 NGDIQLIINIPEN
+91 NGDIQIIVKIPDN
-104 FDENIA
+104 FDANIA
-110 ASKSDTINLLI
+110 QGKNDTIELLI

-134 VNEIYESYKNTI
+134 ISEVYENYKNSI
-146 VEQRLTESGVDP
+146 VEQRLIENGIDSSV
-158 SILKPFEI
+158 LKPFEVT
-166 NIKSGINADS
+166 IKSGINTDN
-176 EDINTVASML
+176 EDINAGATML

-236 ITALC
+236 IAALC
-241 TISFIA
+241 TVSFIA
-247 LIANLAAMVFS
+247 LIANLTAMVIS
-258 MQRFMTF
+258 MQKFMVI
-265 GEGDVQFNLSPVTI
+265 GEEVNFKLTPETI

-284 IGCLVLVTLSALQ
+284 IGALVLVTLSALQ

-303 ARSTKEANSYLAAIT
+303 ARATKEANSYLAAIT
-318 MPTMILSFLPYMIDA
+318 MPTMILSFIPYMMDA
-333 KGINPAFFNI
+333 KGINPLFFNI
-343 PITNAICLMKEFTV
+343 PVTNAICLMKEFTV

-362 KHIAIVV
+362 KHIALVV
-369 GWHIIYIVASI
+369 GWHIAYIIASI

-394 RH
+394 RN

>member
-1 MSNFLTVLKKE
+1 MSNFLTVLRKE

-48 QNDVEK
+48 QTDVEK
-54 EINIYID
+54 EINIYIE

-77 IKIPEVDSPTEALK
+77 VKLPEIDSPTEALK

-110 ASKSDTINLLI
+110 AGENDTIDLLI
-121 DEESNKSMIASSM
+121 DEESNKSMIASTM
-134 VNEIYESYKNTI
+134 VSEIYESYKNTI
-146 VEQRLTESGVDP
+146 VEERLTENGIDP
-158 SILKPFEI
+158 SILKPFEV

-176 EDINTVASML
+176 DDVNAIASML

-200 STVGMAADLG
+200 STIGMAADLG

-258 MQRFMTF
+258 MQKFMNF
-265 GEGDVQFNLSPVTI
+265 GDGDINFNLAPATI

-318 MPTMILSFLPYMIDA
+318 MPTMILSFLPYMMDA

-369 GWHIIYIVASI
+369 GWHIVYIVASI

-394 RH
+394 RN

>member
-1 MSNFLTVLKKE
+1 MSNFITILKKE

-17 RDKKTLVFT
+17 RDRKTLVFT

-43 SMEKA
+43 SMEQA
-48 QNDVEK
+48 QTDVQK

-61 GDTDSNM
+61 GDTDSLM
-68 AKVITSLEN
+68 AKTITALEN
-77 IKIPEVDSPTEALK
+77 IKTPDVESPTESLK

-110 ASKSDTINLLI
+110 AGKNDTIELLI
-121 DEESNKSMIASSM
+121 DEESNKSMIASSL
-134 VNEIYESYKNTI
+134 VSDIYDNYKNTI
-146 VEQRLTESGVDP
+146 IEERLTANGVDP
-158 SILKPFEI
+158 SILKPFDV
-166 NIKSGINADS
+166 NVKSGINTDN
-176 EDINTVASML
+176 DNINGVATML

-241 TISFIA
+241 TVSFLA
-247 LIANLAAMVFS
+247 LIANLVAMVFS
-258 MQRFMTF
+258 MQKFMSF
-265 GEGDVQFNLSPVTI
+265 GEESINFNLEPATI

-284 IGCLVLVTLSALQ
+284 VGCLVLVTLSALQ

-318 MPTMILSFLPYMIDA
+318 MPTMILSFLPYMMDA

-357 GIFDI
+357 GIFDV
-362 KHIAIVV
+362 KHIAIVI
-369 GWHIIYIVASI
+369 GWHLVYIVASI
-380 IFAKFMFSKEEVIF
+380 MFAKFMFSKEEVIF
-394 RH
+394 RN

>member
-1 MSNFLTVLKKE
+1 MSNFITVLKKE

-17 RDKKTLVFT
+17 RDRKTLVFT

-43 SMEKA
+43 SMEQA
-48 QNDVEK
+48 QTDVQK
-54 EINIYID
+54 EINIYIE
-61 GDTDSNM
+61 GDTDSLM
-68 AKVITSLEN
+68 AKTITALEN
-77 IKIPEVDSPTEALK
+77 VKTPEVESPTEALK

-110 ASKSDTINLLI
+110 AGKNDTIDLLI
-121 DEESNKSMIASSM
+121 DEESNKSMIASSL
-134 VNEIYESYKNTI
+134 VSDIYDNYKNTI
-146 VEQRLTESGVDP
+146 IEERLTANGVDP
-158 SILKPFEI
+158 SILKPFDV
-166 NIKSGINADS
+166 NVKSGINTDN
-176 EDINTVASML
+176 DNINGVASML

-241 TISFIA
+241 TISFLA
-247 LIANLAAMVFS
+247 LIANLGAMVFS
-258 MQRFMTF
+258 MQKFMSF
-265 GEGDVQFNLSPVTI
+265 GEESINFNLEPATI

-284 IGCLVLVTLSALQ
+284 VGCLVLVTLSALQ

-318 MPTMILSFLPYMIDA
+318 MPTMILSFLPYMMDA

-357 GIFDI
+357 GIFDV
-362 KHIAIVV
+362 KHIALVI
-369 GWHIIYIVASI
+369 GWHLIYIVASI
-380 IFAKFMFSKEEVIF
+380 MFAKFMFSKEEVIF
-394 RH
+394 RN